1 MEEINSRK
9 NKPQKDSYDIVI
21 VGGGAAGTACAA
33 LLSKKGLNVLLL
45 EKREY
50 LGGRAASLTVRKEYK
65 IDTGVHGIA
74 YYDLGTLK
82 KIERE
87 LGFTLDLI
95 DYKPLLAFYDVEK
108 KITIEIDD
116 FSNEGFKEANDNWAP
131 NNELIKLL
139 DYLRNA
145 TDEDANSLDDVS
157 VIEFIKQ
164 FSPTDQFYPLLTAI
178 NGMITIL
185 PELGSAGEFV
195 RSFSRLFSSKRPI
208 TYPKKGGIQSLSEIL
223 AVICKENGGEII
235 HGHRVNEILIEDKHI
250 KGIKAHY
257 KDETG
262 NNVEYELKAKSIIIT
277 FPIQYIFSYIS
288 EENFSEKFVA
298 KIHNLKNK
306 QSIALGTF
314 YSFREELLEDFP
326 WNPRCWGAIVFQP
339 GKRPRYLSVPSALVK
354 DVSPPGKHYM
364 FYGLVSTPEEIK
376 DRKATKE
383 NIRELIEEMNELFPR
398 LKEFKEWE
406 LQGSGNMV
414 LGTSKRVGL
423 TGRFKPSNISEDID
437 GLFFAGDTA
446 GGHGPGLEC
455 TYDSAYK
462 CFKAVLEWFKGK
474 K

>member
-9 NKPQKDSYDIVI
+9 NKPQKDSYDVVI

-33 LLSKKGLNVLLL
+33 LLSKKGLKVLLL
-45 EKREY
+45 EKRGY
-50 LGGRAASLTVRKEYK
+50 LGGRAASLTVRKLYK

-82 KIERE
+82 KIEKE
-87 LGFTLDLI
+87 LGFTFNLI
-95 DYKPLLAFYDVEK
+95 DYEPLLAFYDAEK
-108 KITIEIDD
+108 KLSVEVND
-116 FSNEGFKEANDNWAP
+116 FSNDGFKEANKNWAP
-131 NNELIKLL
+131 NNELIDLL
-139 DYLRNA
+139 DYLRA
-145 TDEDANSLDDVS
+145 TIDDDANSLDDVS
-157 VIEFIKQ
+157 VIEFIKR
-164 FSPTDQFYPLLTAI
+164 FSPSDQFYPLLTAI

-208 TYPKKGGIQSLSEIL
+208 TYPKEGGIQSLSEIL
-223 AVICKENGGEII
+223 AKICKENGGEII
-235 HGHRVNEILIEDKHI
+235 NSQTVDEIMIDDKKI
-250 KGIKAHY
+250 VGIKANY
-257 KDETG
+257 KDEAG
-262 NNVEYELKAKSIIIT
+262 NNIEYELKSKSVITT
-277 FPIQYIFSYIS
+277 FPIQYIFHYIS
-288 EENFSEKFVA
+288 EENFSEEFLF
-298 KIHNLKNK
+298 KIKNLKDK
-306 QSIALGTF
+306 QSIALGAF
-314 YSFREELLEDFP
+314 FAFREELLEDFP
-326 WNPRCWGAIVFQP
+326 WDPRCWGAIVFQP

-383 NIRELIEEMNELFPR
+383 NIRDLMEEINELFPR

-455 TYDSAYK
+455 TYDSAFK
-462 CFKAVLEWFKGK
+462 CYHAVLEWFE
-474 K
+474 